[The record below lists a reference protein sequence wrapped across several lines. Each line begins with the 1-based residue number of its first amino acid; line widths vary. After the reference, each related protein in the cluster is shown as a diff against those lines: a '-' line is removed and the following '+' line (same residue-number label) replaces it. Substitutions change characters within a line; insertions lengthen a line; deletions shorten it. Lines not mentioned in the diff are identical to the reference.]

1 MNLLS
6 LLESAGAQSARETAE
21 RQRQQA
27 EWLERKAKGLPRRR
41 GGLADAL
48 RNRLPSTAQ
57 AALTLDEIRALLTD
71 IDYIDSGLSAALSYG
86 VNAKEF
92 GRVGEK
98 YSYRYYRHPV
108 AEKGSS

>member
-1 MNLLS
+1 MNLFSQLQ
-6 LLESAGAQSARETAE
+6 SAGAQSARETAE

-27 EWLERKAKGLPRRR
+27 EWMERKAKGLSKRR

-48 RNRLPSTAQ
+48 RRRLPTTADT
-57 AALTLDEIRALLTD
+57 AITLDEIRALLTD

-92 GRVGEK
+92 ARTGEK
-98 YSYRYYRHPV
+98 YSYCYYRHPV

>member
-27 EWLERKAKGLPRRR
+27 NWLDRKARGLPMRR
-41 GGLADAL
+41 GGLADAI
-48 RNRLPSTAQ
+48 RARLPTTAE
-57 AALTLDEIRALLTD
+57 AALTLDQIRALLTD
-71 IDYIDSGLSAALSYG
+71 IDFIDSGLSAQLCHM
-86 VNAKEF
+86 VKTKELA
-92 GRVGEK
+92 RIGEK
-98 YSYRYYRHPV
+98 FSYRYYRHPV

>member
-1 MNLLS
+1 
-6 LLESAGAQSARETAE
+6 
-21 RQRQQA
+21 
-27 EWLERKAKGLPRRR
+27 
-41 GGLADAL
+41 
-48 RNRLPSTAQ
+48 
-57 AALTLDEIRALLTD
+57 LTD